1 MSELSSANN
10 GSGWTRAGFI
20 FLGIFAVA
28 DFLSISVAQIAAAG
42 LVICWVGQW
51 IATKEKPD
59 FTPLKWPIAAFILA
73 SILAALFSL
82 NVMES
87 IRDSKDLFHIAIF
100 FAAYDLFR
108 RDLGKAGLI
117 FRLMAAAGG
126 LIAIVGVAQVAVKGL
141 HIHHRITGFQDI
153 WMTYAGLLMLGIVVT
168 CSILM
173 FTFNKWRDSWL
184 VVLLALMAAAVIL
197 SLTRNAW
204 IGAMA
209 GVAVIAFMRK
219 PISLVIVPALAV
231 AVFLF
236 APTGVQDRIASVVDL
251 QDDSN
256 RERLLLWRAGAKIWA
271 DYPVFGVGQNS
282 FPLVYPE
289 YRDPSVLE
297 PEISHLHNNF
307 LEIGVERGTIGL
319 LTWISIW
326 ATALLVMV
334 KAWLKRGDDTVVEM
348 ALAASIGSIT
358 AFLAAG
364 VFEYNFGDS
373 EIQMLVYFILAI
385 GMAASAPKGRGDAR
399 LQNI

>member
-1 MSELSSANN
+1 MSVPSSINDN
-10 GSGWTRAGFI
+10 SRWTRAGFI

-42 LVICWVGQW
+42 LVVCWVGQW
-51 IATKEKPD
+51 VSTKTKPD
-59 FTPLKWPIAAFILA
+59 FTPLKWPITAFVVA

-82 NVMES
+82 DVMES
-87 IRDSKDLFHIAIF
+87 IRDSKDLLHIAIF

-108 RDLGKAGLI
+108 RDQGKAGLI
-117 FRLMAAAGG
+117 FRLMAASAG
-126 LIAIVGVAQVAVKGL
+126 LIAAVGVAEVAIKGL

-153 WMTYAGLLMLGIVVT
+153 WMTYAGLLMLAIVVT
-168 CSILM
+168 CSLIM
-173 FTFNKWRDSWL
+173 FTFTKWRDSWL
-184 VVLLALMAAAVIL
+184 VVFLALMAVAMIL

-209 GVAVIAFMRK
+209 GVAIVAVMRK
-219 PISLVIVPALAV
+219 PISLAIIPALSV
-231 AVFLF
+231 VVFLLSP
-236 APTGVQDRIASVVDL
+236 AGVQDRITSMVDL

-282 FPLVYPE
+282 FPLVYPQ
-289 YRDPSVLE
+289 YRDPGVLE

-307 LEIGVERGTIGL
+307 LEIGVERGIIGFL
-319 LTWISIW
+319 AWLSIW
-326 ATALLVMV
+326 CVALFVMV
-334 KAWLKRGDDTVVEM
+334 KAWMKRGDDKMVEM
-348 ALAASIGSIT
+348 ALVASIGSVT

-364 VFEYNFGDS
+364 MFEYNFGDS

-385 GMAASAPKGRGDAR
+385 GLAASGADSKKKRQVAK
-399 LQNI
+399 